1 MTRYMY
7 CLVEE
12 GTMSP
17 CKMGISNDPM
27 KRRAE
32 VNVGNHR
39 NLQMAW
45 CLLIH
50 QDRAH
55 KVFERSVHRLFEET
69 RTTGVGGFEWFHV
82 DARRALQKVSSYI
95 AEDVV

>member
-1 MTRYMY
+1 MRKYMY

-12 GTMSP
+12 DTTSP
-17 CKMGISNDPM
+17 CKIGISNDPL

-39 NLQMAW
+39 NLQLAW
-45 CLLIH
+45 CFLINEGS
-50 QDRAH
+50 AY
-55 KVFERSVHRLFEET
+55 KVFERHMHRLFEDT

-82 DARRALQKVSSYI
+82 DARTALQKISSYV
-95 AEDVV
+95 AEGLQ